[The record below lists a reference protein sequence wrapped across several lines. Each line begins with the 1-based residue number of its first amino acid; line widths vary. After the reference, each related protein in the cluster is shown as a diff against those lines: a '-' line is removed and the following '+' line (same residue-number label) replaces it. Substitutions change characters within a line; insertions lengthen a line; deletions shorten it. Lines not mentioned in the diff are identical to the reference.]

1 MRCMVCGTEMR
12 LTQSVPDETM
22 LVPGFEHHTLVCPSC
37 QDEEQRLVFVHHSAS
52 LSPPIEV
59 ESSDS
64 DIADTTLQ
72 PADEDTAVDQSVRE
86 VGSTEPED
94 TIGPERAPA
103 ISAAPVHQSLTNQH
117 ARAANSRVWGS
128 KAELHRARWRELC
141 DRLGLRPKGGKVE
154 KPKNG

>member
-1 MRCMVCGTEMR
+1 MRCMVCGAEMR

-37 QDEEQRLVFVHHSAS
+37 QDEEQRLVFVRHSAS

-103 ISAAPVHQSLTNQH
+103 ISNQH

-141 DRLGLRPKGGKVE
+141 DRLGLRPKGEKVE
-154 KPKNG
+154 KPKSG